1 MDTYKREGNAPR
13 YLNREEVAA
22 VLHITRLS
30 TISDW
35 IRKKKIPPPDVRI
48 GRYSYWIAET
58 FHERLAAMSPTEFKT
73 RPRKNVTVSEA
84 A

>member
-1 MDTYKREGNAPR
+1 MEIYKREGNAPR

-30 TISDW
+30 TISEW
-35 IRKKKIPPPDVRI
+35 IRKKKIPPPDIRI

-73 RPRKNVTVSEA
+73 RPRQNIAVGKA